1 MINKMQHKTLKINP
15 ILPLPDARPSALFF
29 TVLSLLALM
38 VLSAP
43 AFAYSDAQKILT
55 QRYQYEAAQRA
66 LRLGHN
72 KTYRRLEQKLR
83 AYPLHSYLK
92 LNEYTRGLRHLPTSK
107 IKDFINENAGTPV
120 SIRLRHRWLNSL
132 ARRGRW
138 QIFINNYYPNN
149 DRRMQCYFATAL
161 LKTKQTSSAYAVL
174 EGLWLTKKSLPK
186 QCDSPIRQ
194 WYKSGQL
201 SKALIW
207 QRIHL
212 TMRGGRARLAR
223 YLARHYLP
231 KNERFWVK
239 MWSKIRRNPEY
250 IIKAHAYFPE
260 KARPEMLRWMIAD
273 GLARM
278 ARKDPPQAAKLWQ
291 KLKPVYNF
299 TADERER
306 ILRRLSI
313 ALLKENTDEAR
324 GWIVKLDVD
333 LVDDKLSSWHVM
345 TAVRDQDWASAL
357 DWINR
362 LSPELQQKPK
372 WFYWRARALEAVG
385 ELDEAR
391 SYYLVNTDSRNY
403 YGFLAADRIG
413 QVYRLSHR
421 PVNFSTKAMDK
432 LEQIPA
438 ILRARELLALKRAAD
453 ARREWNYAVA
463 RMSYPQM
470 LTAARLAS
478 EWQWPDRAIQTLAQA
493 KYWDDLELRFP
504 LTHQALVINQAQK
517 QNINPAWAF
526 AVIRQESAF
535 TPDAKSH
542 AGALGLMQLMPRTAR
557 QVARRLRLRMRS
569 TQKALLNINTNVRLG
584 VSYLKRVAD
593 RYNGHPVLATAAY
606 NAGTSR
612 VKSWLPEVG
621 TSLPADLWVEMVPFN
636 ETRKYLK
643 RVLTYTVIY
652 EKRLGLPSSTLLER
666 MQPIARELTIA
677 KQRAS
682 KVPAS

>member
-1 MINKMQHKTLKINP
+1 MINTMQHKTLKISK
-15 ILPLPDARPSALFF
+15 ILALSGIRSGTLFF
-29 TVLSLLALM
+29 AVLSILGLI
-38 VLSAP
+38 SISNST
-43 AFAYSDAQKILT
+43 FAYSDAQKILT

-92 LNEYTRGLRHLPTSK
+92 LNEYTRGLYHLPASK
-107 IKDFINENAGTPV
+107 IKDFISENAGTPV
-120 SIRLRHRWLNSL
+120 SIKLRHRWLKSL

-138 QIFINNYYPNN
+138 QIFINNYYPND
-149 DRRMQCYFATAL
+149 DRRMQCYFANAL
-161 LKTKQTSSAYAVL
+161 LKTKQTNSAYAVL
-174 EGLWLTKKSLPK
+174 EGLWLTNKSLPK
-186 QCDSPIRQ
+186 QCNAPIRQ

-201 SKALIW
+201 SNTLIW

-212 TMRGGRARLAR
+212 TMRAGRSRLAR
-223 YLARHYLP
+223 YLARNYLP
-231 KNERFWVK
+231 KNERFWVQ

-250 IIKAHAYFPE
+250 IVKANAYFPE
-260 KARPEMLRWMIAD
+260 KARPEILRWMIAD
-273 GLARM
+273 GLSRL
-278 ARKDPPQAAKLWQ
+278 ARKDPTKAASLWQ
-291 KLKPVYNF
+291 TLQPTYNF
-299 TADERER
+299 KTEERER

-324 GWIVKLDVD
+324 DWIAKLDID

-345 TAVRDQDWASAL
+345 TAIRDQDWATAL

-362 LSPELQQKPK
+362 LSPALQQEPK

-413 QVYRLSHR
+413 QVYRLTHR
-421 PVNFSTKAMDK
+421 PVSYSTSAMDK
-432 LEQIPA
+432 LEKIPA
-438 ILRARELLALKRAAD
+438 ISRARELLALKRAAD

-463 RMSYPQM
+463 RMSHPQM
-470 LTAARLAS
+470 LTAARLAA
-478 EWQWPDRAIQTLAQA
+478 EWQWPDRAIQALAQA

-557 QVARRLRLRMRS
+557 QIARRLRVHMRS
-569 TQKALLNINTNVRLG
+569 TRKALLNISTNVRLG
-584 VSYLKRVAD
+584 VGYLKRISD

-621 TSLPADLWVEMVPFN
+621 TRLPADLWVEMVPFN
-636 ETRKYLK
+636 ETRNYLK

-666 MQPIARELTIA
+666 MQPIAHDLTIA
-677 KQRAS
+677 TQRAK
-682 KVPAS
+682 KVPTS

>member
-1 MINKMQHKTLKINP
+1 MQLKTLKISP
-15 ILPLPDARPSALFF
+15 ILTLSVLPSVAL
-29 TVLSLLALM
+29 LLAILT
-38 VLSAP
+38 LLGLISIP
-43 AFAYSDAQKILT
+43 KSAFAYSDAQKIIT

-66 LRLGHN
+66 LRLGHR
-72 KTYRRLEQKLR
+72 KTYRQLEQKLR
-83 AYPLHSYLK
+83 HYPLYPYLK
-92 LNEYTRGLRHLPTSK
+92 LNEYTRRLSHLSVSK
-107 IKDFINENAGTPV
+107 IKNFINENAGTPV
-120 SIRLRHRWLNSL
+120 SIRLRHRWLKNL

-149 DRRMQCYFATAL
+149 NQRMQCYFAQAL
-161 LKTKQTSSAYAVL
+161 LKTKQTASAYAVL
-174 EGLWLTKKSLPK
+174 EGLWLTNKSLPK
-186 QCDSPIRQ
+186 QCSSSIRQ

-201 SKALIW
+201 SNTLIW

-212 TMRGGRARLAR
+212 TMRAGHSRLAR
-223 YLARHYLP
+223 YLARNYLP
-231 KNERFWVK
+231 KNERFWVN

-250 IIKAHAYFPE
+250 IVKAHAYFPE
-260 KARPEMLRWMIAD
+260 KARPKMLRWMIAD
-273 GLARM
+273 GLSRM
-278 ARKDPPQAAKLWQ
+278 ALKNPLQAAKLWQ
-291 KLKPVYNF
+291 PLLEAYNF
-299 TADERER
+299 KTEERER

-313 ALLKENTDEAR
+313 ALLKEDTDEAR
-324 GWIVKLDVD
+324 NWIAKLDIH

-345 TAVRDQDWASAL
+345 TAIQDQDWPSAL

-362 LSPELQQKPK
+362 LSPALQQEPK

-391 SYYLVNTDSRNY
+391 SYYLLNTDSRNY

-421 PVNFSTKAMDK
+421 PVRYNSRTINK
-432 LEQIPA
+432 LEKIPA
-438 ILRARELLALKRAAD
+438 ILRARELLALKRPAD

-463 RMSYPQM
+463 RMSQPQM
-470 LTAARLAS
+470 LAAARLAA
-478 EWQWPDRAIQTLAQA
+478 EWQWPDRAIQALAQA

-504 LTHQALVINQAQK
+504 LTHQALVVKQSQK
-517 QNINPAWAF
+517 QNINPAWIF

-535 TPDAKSH
+535 TPDAKSG

-557 QVARRLRLRMRS
+557 QIARRLRVHMRS
-569 TQKALLNINTNVRLG
+569 TRKALLNITTNVRLG
-584 VSYLKRVAD
+584 VGYLKRISD

-612 VKSWLPEVG
+612 VKSWLPEAG
-621 TSLPADLWVEMVPFN
+621 TSVPADLWVEMIPFN
-636 ETRKYLK
+636 ETRNYLK

-666 MQPIARELTIA
+666 MLPIAHDLTIA
-677 KQRAS
+677 KQRAA

>member
-1 MINKMQHKTLKINP
+1 MINKMQHKTLEISQ
-15 ILPLPDARPSALFF
+15 ILTRDRVLSCVLFF
-29 TVLSLLALM
+29 TAVVLLTLIAISK
-38 VLSAP
+38 P
-43 AFAYSDAQKILT
+43 AYAYSDAQKILT

-72 KTYRRLEQKLR
+72 KTYRRLERQLR
-83 AYPLHSYLK
+83 TYPLHSYLK
-92 LNEYTRGLRHLPTSK
+92 LNEYTRSLYHLPTSK
-107 IKDFINENAGTPV
+107 IKAFINENAGTPV
-120 SIRLRHRWLNSL
+120 SIRLRHRWLKSL

-138 QIFINNYYPNN
+138 QIFINNYYPND
-149 DRRMQCYFATAL
+149 DRRMQCYFANAL
-161 LKTKQTSSAYAVL
+161 LKTKQTESAYAVL
-174 EGLWLTKKSLPK
+174 EGLWLTNKSLPK
-186 QCDSPIRQ
+186 QCNAPIAQ

-201 SKALIW
+201 SNALIW

-212 TMRGGRARLAR
+212 TMRSGRSRLAR

-231 KNERFWVK
+231 KNERFWVN
-239 MWSKIRRNPEY
+239 MWSKIRRSPDY
-250 IIKAHAYFPE
+250 LIKAHEYFPE
-260 KARPEMLRWMIAD
+260 KARPEMLRWMIVD
-273 GLARM
+273 GLSRL
-278 ARKDPPQAAKLWQ
+278 ARKNPTQAAQLWQ
-291 KLKPVYNF
+291 TLQPAYDFK
-299 TADERER
+299 ADERER

-324 GWIVKLDVD
+324 DWISELDID
-333 LVDDKLSSWHVM
+333 RVDDKLSSWHVM
-345 TAVRDQDWASAL
+345 TAIRDQDWASAL

-362 LSPELQQKPK
+362 LSPEVQQQPK

-391 SYYLVNTDSRNY
+391 SYYLLNTDSRNY

-413 QVYRLSHR
+413 QVYRLTHR
-421 PVNFSTKAMDK
+421 PVSYNSHAMDK
-432 LEQIPA
+432 LEKIPA
-438 ILRARELLALKRAAD
+438 ILRARELLALKRSAD

-463 RMSYPQM
+463 RMSHPQM
-470 LTAARLAS
+470 LTAARLAA
-478 EWQWPDRAIQTLAQA
+478 EWQWPDRAIQTLALA

-557 QVARRLRLRMRS
+557 QIARRLRVRMHS
-569 TQKALLNINTNVRLG
+569 TRKALLNITTNVRLG
-584 VSYLKRVAD
+584 VGYLKRISD

-606 NAGTSR
+606 NAGSTR
-612 VKSWLPEVG
+612 VKSWLPEAG
-621 TSLPADLWVEMVPFN
+621 TRLPADLWIEMVPFN
-636 ETRKYLK
+636 ETRNYLK

-652 EKRLGLPSSTLLER
+652 EKRLGLPAATLLER
-666 MQPIARELTIA
+666 MRPIAHDLTIA
-677 KQRAS
+677 KQRTA

>member
-1 MINKMQHKTLKINP
+1 MQQNILKSNPMLTL
-15 ILPLPDARPSALFF
+15 SALFS
-29 TVLSLLALM
+29 VMQRLIVGCLLCFIATSSPAL
-38 VLSAP
+38 
-43 AFAYSDAQKILT
+43 AYSDAQNIIN
-55 QRYQYEAAQRA
+55 QRYQYESAQRA
-66 LRLGHN
+66 LRLGHS
-72 KTYRRLEQKLR
+72 KTYRRLEQRLR
-83 AYPLHSYLK
+83 TYPLHPYLK
-92 LNEYTRGLRHLPTSK
+92 LNEYTRGLNHLPSSK
-107 IKDFINENAGTPV
+107 IKDFISENAGTPV
-120 SIRLRHRWLNSL
+120 SIRLRHRWLKSL

-138 QIFINNYYPNN
+138 QTFINNYYSNT
-149 DRRMQCYFATAL
+149 DKQMQCYFARAL
-161 LKTKQTSSAYAVL
+161 LKTKQIESAYTVL
-174 EGLWLTKKSLPK
+174 EELWLNKRSLPK
-186 QCDSPIRQ
+186 QCNSAISH
-194 WYKSGQL
+194 WFKSGGL
-201 SKALIW
+201 SNELIW

-212 TMRGGRARLAR
+212 TMNGGRSRLAR
-223 YLARHYLP
+223 YLARTYLP

-239 MWSKIRRNPEY
+239 MWSKIRRNPSYLE
-250 IIKAHAYFPE
+250 KAHRYFPE
-260 KARPEMLRWMIAD
+260 KARPKMLRWMIAD
-273 GLARM
+273 GLSRM
-278 ARKDPPQAAKLWQ
+278 ARKDPSQAASLWQ
-291 KLKPVYNF
+291 TLQQEYEFDTK
-299 TADERER
+299 ERER

-313 ALLKENTDEAR
+313 ALLKANSDEAR
-324 GWIVKLDVD
+324 SWIAKLNID

-345 TAVRDQDWASAL
+345 TAIRDQDWASAL

-362 LSPELQQKPK
+362 LSPALQQEPK
-372 WFYWRARALEAVG
+372 WNYWRARALEAVG

-421 PVNFSTKAMDK
+421 PVGYSSSAMDK
-432 LEQIPA
+432 IEEIPA

-453 ARREWNYAVA
+453 ARREWNYAIA
-463 RMSYPQM
+463 RMSHPQM

-478 EWQWPDRAIQTLAQA
+478 EWQWPDRVIQTLAKA

-557 QVARRLRLRMRS
+557 QMARRLRVKMRS
-569 TQKALLNINTNVRLG
+569 TQRALLNIATNVRLG
-584 VSYLKRVAD
+584 VGYLKRISD

-606 NAGTSR
+606 NAGSSR

-621 TSLPADLWVEMVPFN
+621 TRVPADLWVEMVPFN
-636 ETRKYLK
+636 ETRNYLK

-652 EKRLGLPSSTLLER
+652 EKRLGLPASTLLER
-666 MQPIARELTIA
+666 MRPIAHDLTIA
-677 KQRAS
+677 KQRNS
-682 KVPAS
+682 KIPTS

>member
-1 MINKMQHKTLKINP
+1 MINKMQRKIHKISQLLTP
-15 ILPLPDARPSALFF
+15 PDALAGSLFF
-29 TVLSLLALM
+29 AVVSLLLLITLAT
-38 VLSAP
+38 P
-43 AFAYSDAQKILT
+43 AFAYTDAQKLLT
-55 QRYQYEAAQRA
+55 QRYQYEAAQKA

-92 LNEYTRGLRHLPTSK
+92 LNEYTRGLTRLPVSK

-120 SIRLRHRWLNSL
+120 SIRLRYRWLNSL
-132 ARRGRW
+132 ARRGHW
-138 QIFINNYYPNN
+138 QVFINNYYPNN
-149 DRRMQCYFATAL
+149 DRRMQCYFANAL
-161 LKTKQTSSAYAVL
+161 LKTRQTQSAYAVL
-174 EGLWLTKKSLPK
+174 EGLWLTSKSLPK
-186 QCDSPIRQ
+186 QCNTPIRQ
-194 WYKSGQL
+194 WYQSGQL
-201 SKALIW
+201 SNTLIW

-212 TMRGGRARLAR
+212 TMRSGRARLAR
-223 YLARHYLP
+223 YLARNYLP
-231 KNERFWVK
+231 KNERFWVN

-250 IIKAHAYFPE
+250 IVTAHAYFPK

-273 GLARM
+273 GLARL

-291 KLKPVYNF
+291 KLEADYNF
-299 TADERER
+299 KADERER

-313 ALLKENTDEAR
+313 ALLKENTDEAHN
-324 GWIVKLDVD
+324 WITALDID

-345 TAVRDQDWASAL
+345 TAIRDQDWSSAL

-362 LSPELQQKPK
+362 LSPELQQKPQ

-391 SYYLVNTDSRNY
+391 SYYLVNTYSRNY

-421 PVNFSTKAMDK
+421 PVSYSASAMDK
-432 LEQIPA
+432 LEKIPA

-463 RMSYPQM
+463 RMSHPQM

-557 QVARRLRLRMRS
+557 QVARQLRIRMRS

-584 VSYLKRVAD
+584 VSYLKRVSD

-606 NAGTSR
+606 NAGGSR
-612 VKSWLPEVG
+612 VKAWLPEAG
-621 TSLPADLWVEMVPFN
+621 TSLPADLWIEMVPFN

-652 EKRLGLPSSTLLER
+652 EKRLGLPASTLLER
-666 MQPIARELTIA
+666 MQPITHELTIA
-677 KQRAS
+677 RQRAS

>member
-1 MINKMQHKTLKINP
+1 MQSKNSPISKKLTL
-15 ILPLPDARPSALFF
+15 LLT
-29 TVLSLLALM
+29 TVGLLLSSNITL
-38 VLSAP
+38 
-43 AFAYSDAQKILT
+43 AYSNSQKIT
-55 QRYQYEAAQRA
+55 NQRYQYEAAQRA

-72 KTYRRLEQKLR
+72 KTYRRLERQLR
-83 AYPLHSYLK
+83 DYPLHTYLK
-92 LNEYTRGLRHLPTSK
+92 LNEYTRGIYKLPSTK
-107 IKDFINENAGTPV
+107 IKTFINNNAGTPV
-120 SIRLRHRWLNSL
+120 STRLRHRWLKSL
-132 ARRGRW
+132 ARRGKW
-138 QIFINNYYPNN
+138 QLFIDNYYPNN
-149 DRRMQCYFATAL
+149 DRRLQCQFVNAL
-161 LKTKQTSSAYAVL
+161 MSTSQTERAYVVL
-174 EGLWLTKKSLPK
+174 EGLWLTSRSLPN
-186 QCDSPIRQ
+186 QCNRAIEK
-194 WYKSGQL
+194 WHHSGQL
-201 SKALIW
+201 SNALVW

-212 TMRGGRARLAR
+212 AMRHGRSRLAR
-223 YLARHYLP
+223 YLGRYLN
-231 KNERFWVK
+231 KDERFWVS

-250 IIKAHAYFPE
+250 ITKAHAYFPE
-260 KARPEMLRWMIAD
+260 NARPKMLRWMIAD

-278 ARKDPPQAAKLWQ
+278 SRKEPQLAAQHWQ
-291 KLKPVYNF
+291 TMEQQYPFNAQEK
-299 TADERER
+299 ER

-324 GWIVKLDVD
+324 DWIKKLDIQ
-333 LVDDKLSSWHVM
+333 LIDDKLSSWHVM
-345 TAVRDQDWASAL
+345 TAIRDQDWSSAL

-362 LSPELQQKPK
+362 LSPAKQQQPK
-372 WFYWRARALEAVG
+372 WHYWRARALEAVG

-413 QVYRLSHR
+413 QVYRLTHR
-421 PVNFSTKAMDK
+421 PVGYSSKSLDQ

-438 ILRARELLALKRAAD
+438 ILRARELLALRRASD
-453 ARREWNYAVA
+453 ARREWNYAVG
-463 RMSYPQM
+463 RMSHPQM

-504 LTHQALVINQAQK
+504 LTHQDLVIKNAQK
-517 QNINPAWAF
+517 QKINPAWAF

-542 AGALGLMQLMPRTAR
+542 AGAIGLMQLMPRTAR
-557 QVARRLRLRMRS
+557 QVARSLRVRMRN
-569 TQKALLNINTNVRLG
+569 TRKALLNINTNVRLG

-612 VKSWLPEVG
+612 VKSWLPEAG

-652 EKRLGLPSSTLLER
+652 EKRLGLPSATLLER
-666 MQPIARELTIA
+666 MQPIVRDFTIA
-677 KQRAS
+677 RKINIKR
-682 KVPAS
+682 PAS